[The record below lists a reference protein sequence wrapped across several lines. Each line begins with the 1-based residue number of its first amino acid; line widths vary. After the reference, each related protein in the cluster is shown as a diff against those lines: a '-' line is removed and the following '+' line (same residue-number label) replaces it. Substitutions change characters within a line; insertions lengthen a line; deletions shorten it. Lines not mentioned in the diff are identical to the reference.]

1 MGWTRPTASLKD
13 PLLGEEEG
21 GSREDSL
28 NREGHGQGKTSR
40 PLASHSDSL
49 IVTLVTSCLET
60 RDWRTT
66 KLNEPRRHDTDNSVL
81 LTFEEYSVFI
91 SVSSAEIRLLSND
104 MHF

>member
-1 MGWTRPTASLKD
+1 MSWTRHIASLKD
-13 PLLGEEEG
+13 ALLGEEER
-21 GSREDSL
+21 GSGEDPV

-40 PLASHSDSL
+40 PVASHSDSL
-49 IVTLVTSCLET
+49 TVKLVTSCLET

-66 KLNEPRRHDTDNSVL
+66 KLNEPRRHDTDINAL

-91 SVSSAEIRLLSND
+91 SVSSAQIRLLSND